1 MKRIFNGSGGRK
13 AALILSLCLIFALAV
28 GTTVALLKANTTP
41 VTNTF
46 TAAKSKITIEET
58 TDNGSKSEIRVKNEG
73 TATSYVRVKLVMN
86 WVSEDGKTISAA
98 PVKIDVEYDKDKWFL
113 GTDGIYYYK
122 TPVGPKDSGNDTTA
136 NLLKAGSPIK
146 QPDDAPDGCHLEVT
160 VLAESIQAAP
170 STAVEGAW
178 TAVKV
183 GDNGS
188 LTPAVQA
195 PDVTP

>member
-28 GTTVALLKANTTP
+28 GTTFALLKANTAP

-46 TAAKSKITIEET
+46 KAATSET
-58 TDNGSKSEIRVKNEG
+58 HVDVKDSGNEKTGIFVTNKG

-86 WVSEDGKTISAA
+86 WVSDDGKTISGE
-98 PVKIDVEYDKDKWFL
+98 PVNINVQYDTNNWLKQ
-113 GTDGIYYYK
+113 DGIYYYT
-122 TPVGPKDSGNDTTA
+122 TPVGPNMTTD
-136 NLLKAGSPIK
+136 NLLQKDKHITEPTEGK
-146 QPDDAPDGCHLEVT
+146 PDGYHLEVT

-183 GDNGS
+183 GPDS
-188 LTPAVQA
+188 RLTLK
-195 PDVTP
+195 DTTTP

>member
-28 GTTVALLKANTTP
+28 GTTFALLKANTDP

-46 TAAKSKITIEET
+46 TAAKSKITIEEK
-58 TDNGSKSEIRVKNEG
+58 TDNGIKSEIYVKNEG

-86 WVSEDGKTISAA
+86 WVDGNGNVVSGNNLPKVTLKEGS
-98 PVKIDVEYDKDKWFL
+98 DWFL
-113 GTDGIYYYK
+113 GTDGIYYYTK
-122 TPVGPKDSGNDTTA
+122 PVALNGETS
-136 NLLKAGSPIK
+136 NLLKDHPIT
-146 QPDDAPDGCHLEVT
+146 QGEAPEGCHLEVT

-178 TAVKV
+178 AVTV
-183 GDNGS
+183 VNGA
-188 LTPAVQA
+188 LTPA
-195 PDVTP
+195 TPMA

>member
-13 AALILSLCLIFALAV
+13 TALILSLCLIFALAV

-46 TAAKSKITIEET
+46 TAAKSEIKINENVE
-58 TDNGSKSEIRVKNEG
+58 NGKKSSIQVENIG

-86 WVSEDGKTISAA
+86 WVSKDGKTISGE
-98 PVKIDVEYDKDKWFL
+98 PVNIDVNYDTTKWFEQ
-113 GTDGIYYYK
+113 DGIYYYTK
-122 TPVGPKDSGNDTTA
+122 PVAPASATSNNVTS
-136 NLLKAGSPIK
+136 NLLKAGSPITEPTVGK
-146 QPDDAPDGCHLEVT
+146 PEGYHLEVT

-183 GDNGS
+183 DSDGN
-188 LTPAVQA
+188 LTENK
-195 PDVTP
+195 